1 MQTPQTTYTNRQIW
15 RIAYPILISLL
26 MEQMIGMTDTAFLGR
41 VGEVEL
47 GASAIAG
54 VFYIVIFMVAF
65 GFSIGAQILMA
76 RRNGEGEYLE
86 IGRLFYHGIYFQCA
100 VAIVMFILSYFFSP
114 IILKRII
121 SSPEIYE
128 AAISYLHW
136 RVFGALFSFNAVMFR
151 AFFLSTT
158 QTKTLT
164 LNSIVMVLSNV
175 VFNYLLIF
183 GNCGFPRLGIAGAA
197 IGSSLAEAVSLI
209 FFIIYTRRRIN
220 LRKYGL
226 DRIPHFHMGTLRRML
241 SVSLWT
247 MIQNC
252 LSLSTWFLFFL
263 YIEHLGKEPLAI
275 TNIVRSVSGL
285 LFMMVSAFAS
295 TCGSLVSNLIGAGH
309 TAEVHKLIG
318 KHIGLAYLFVVPMA
332 LLCCIFPD
340 VVLSIYT
347 DIESLRAASIES
359 LWVLCASYILSVP
372 AYVYFQS
379 VSGTGNTRTAF
390 LLEISALVI
399 YAVYIHYVILIRR
412 MDVAICWTSEF
423 VYSASILLFSYLY
436 LRKGSWQGKRI

>member
-1 MQTPQTTYTNRQIW
+1 
-15 RIAYPILISLL
+15 
-26 MEQMIGMTDTAFLGR
+26 
-41 VGEVEL
+41 
-47 GASAIAG
+47 
-54 VFYIVIFMVAF
+54 
-65 GFSIGAQILMA
+65 
-76 RRNGEGEYLE
+76 
-86 IGRLFYHGIYFQCA
+86 
-100 VAIVMFILSYFFSP
+100 
-114 IILKRII
+114 
-121 SSPEIYE
+121 
-128 AAISYLHW
+128 
-136 RVFGALFSFNAVMFR
+136 
-151 AFFLSTT
+151 
-158 QTKTLT
+158 
-164 LNSIVMVLSNV
+164 MVLSNV

-209 FFIIYTRRRIN
+209 FFIIYTRRHIN

-226 DRIPHFHMGTLRRML
+226 DRIPQFHMGTLRRML

-309 TAEVHKLIG
+309 TEEVHKLIG
-318 KHIGLAYLFVVPMA
+318 RHIGLAYLFVAPMA

-340 VVLSIYT
+340 AVLSIYT
-347 DIESLRAASIES
+347 DIEPLRASSVES

-372 AYVYFQS
+372 AFIYFQS
-379 VSGTGNTRTAF
+379 VSGTGNTRTAL
-390 LLEISALVI
+390 LLETSALII
-399 YAVYIHYVILIRR
+399 YTAYITYVILIRR

-436 LRKGSWQGKRI
+436 LRIGNWQGKRI